1 MDGQD
6 KIILEIPK
14 EYKKTF
20 EYVKKDTAR
29 LQKFMKKHTAQL
41 KKGVTNEQKRGAE
54 ITAQKKQAQ
63 KEWFYQNIWT
73 VYKIDGI
80 KGIKDILAR
89 AVEKGKVSVKELIYT
104 FTMENNKFSKSLS
117 TLQNW
122 HTEFKKRNNDSQ

>member
-1 MDGQD
+1 MNKS
-6 KIILEIPK
+6 KIKILEDIETANRDVGK
-14 EYKKTF
+14 NLTGLNSR
-20 EYVKKDTAR
+20 VKKHIDR
-29 LQKFMKKHTAQL
+29 LQN
-41 KKGVTNEQKRGAE
+41 GSTNEQKRGAE
-54 ITAQKKQAQ
+54 ITAKKKQEQ

-89 AVEKGKVSVKELIYT
+89 AVEKGKVSVKELKYT

-122 HTEFKKRNNDSQ
+122 HTEFKKRSNDSQ

>member
-1 MDGQD
+1 MNKS
-6 KIILEIPK
+6 KIKTVEDIETT
-14 EYKKTF
+14 YKDVLKNLTGI
-20 EYVKKDTAR
+20 ENRVKKHLNR
-29 LQKFMKKHTAQL
+29 LKN
-41 KKGVTNEQKRGAE
+41 GVTNEQKRGAE

-80 KGIKDILAR
+80 KGIKDILAQE
-89 AVEKGKVSVKELIYT
+89 VEKGKVSVKELKYT

-122 HTEFKKRNNDSQ
+122 HTEFKKRSNDSQ